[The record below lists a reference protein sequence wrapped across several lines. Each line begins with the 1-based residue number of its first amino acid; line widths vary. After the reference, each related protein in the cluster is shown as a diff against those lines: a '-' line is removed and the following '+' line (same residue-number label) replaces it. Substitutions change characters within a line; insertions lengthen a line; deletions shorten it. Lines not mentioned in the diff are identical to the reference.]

1 MDNVKIAYIGG
12 GSKGWAW
19 KFMADLALEESFSGE
34 VRLYD
39 INFEAAKTN
48 EIIGNRISE
57 QKDAKSKWRY
67 RAVKEIGEALD
78 GADFVIIS
86 ILPGTLDEMEVDV
99 HLPEKYG
106 IYQAVGDTPGPGGV
120 IRSLRT
126 IPIYIE
132 FAEAIKKYA
141 PSAWVI
147 NYTNPMALC
156 VRTLYV
162 TFPKVKAIGC
172 CHEVFKIPK
181 ILSLMLKE
189 KEGINA
195 DPSEIKQNV
204 LGINHFTWVD
214 KISYKNKDLLPV
226 YGEFAEKYYEEGFE
240 EEKDRWKRDYFAS
253 ANRVKFDLYRRYKLI
268 AAAGDRHLAEFFPA
282 NWYLE
287 NPERVREWK
296 FSLTPVSF
304 RREQA
309 KELYEMSQKLAKGEM
324 EFPIK
329 PSGEVGVQIM
339 KALLGLSDFITNV
352 NYPNVGQM
360 DNVPQDVIVETN
372 VYITRDSI
380 RPIYAGKLPNDV
392 NSWVLRHIMNQ
403 EMILEAVLNKD
414 LELAFRAFYNDPI
427 VESKLDFD
435 TARKLFKEM
444 IEGTKR
450 YLPKYFGGE
459 KD

>member
-1 MDNVKIAYIGG
+1 MENIKIGYIGG

-19 KFMADLALEESFSGE
+19 RFMSDLALEESFSGE

-39 INFEAAKTN
+39 INYESAKIN

-57 QKDAKSKWRY
+57 QKDAKSKWKY
-67 RAVKEIGEALD
+67 RAVKEIGEALE

-86 ILPGTLDEMEVDV
+86 ILPGTLEEMEIDV

-106 IYQAVGDTPGPGGV
+106 IYQSVGDTPGPGGV

-126 IPIYIE
+126 IPIYME
-132 FAEAIKKYA
+132 FAEAIKKYS

-156 VRTLYV
+156 VRTLYAV
-162 TFPKVKAIGC
+162 FPKIKAIGC

-189 KEGINA
+189 KEGVEVN
-195 DPSEIKQNV
+195 PSEIKQNV

-214 KISYKNKDLLPV
+214 EISWNGKDLLPL
-226 YGEFAEKYYEEGFE
+226 YGEFAERYYYEGYE
-240 EEKDRWKRDYFAS
+240 EEKDRWKKDYFSS
-253 ANRVKFDLYRRYKLI
+253 ANRVKFDLYKRFGII

-282 NWYLE
+282 KWYLE
-287 NPERVREWK
+287 NPEKVKEWK

-304 RREQA
+304 RKEQS
-309 KELYEMSQKLAKGEM
+309 KFLNEMSEKLAKGEI

-352 NYPNVGQM
+352 NFPNMGQM
-360 DNVPQDVIVETN
+360 DSLPRDVIVETN
-372 VYITRDSI
+372 VYITKDNI
-380 RPIYAGKLPNDV
+380 LPIYSGRLPYDV
-392 NSWVLRHIMNQ
+392 NSWVLRHVMNQ
-403 EMILEAVLNKD
+403 EMILEGVLNKD
-414 LELAFRAFYNDPI
+414 RELVFRAFYNDPL
-427 VESKLDFD
+427 VESKIDRD
-435 TARKLFKEM
+435 TARKMFNEM
-444 IEGTKR
+444 IKGTER
-450 YLPKYFGGE
+450 FVPKYLGGE
-459 KD
+459 K

>member
-1 MDNVKIAYIGG
+1 MDNIKIGYIGG

-19 KFMADLALEESFSGE
+19 RFMSDLALEDSFSGE

-39 INFEAAKTN
+39 INYESAKIN

-57 QKDAKSKWRY
+57 QKDAKGKWRY
-67 RAVKEIGEALD
+67 RAVKEIGEALE

-86 ILPGTLDEMEVDV
+86 ILPGTLDEMEIDV

-106 IYQAVGDTPGPGGV
+106 IYQAVGDTPGPGGI

-132 FAEAIKKYA
+132 FAEAIKKYS
-141 PSAWVI
+141 PSSWVI

-156 VRTLYV
+156 VRTLYAI
-162 TFPKVKAIGC
+162 FPKIKAIGC

-181 ILSLMLKE
+181 LLSLMLKE
-189 KEGINA
+189 KEGIEVN
-195 DPSEIKQNV
+195 PSEIKQNV

-214 KISYKNKDLLPV
+214 KISWNGRDLLPI
-226 YGEFAEKYYEEGFE
+226 YGEFAEKYYYEGYE
-240 EEKDRWKRDYFAS
+240 EEKDRWKKDFFAS
-253 ANRVKFDLYRRYKLI
+253 ANRVKFDLYKRYRII
-268 AAAGDRHLAEFFPA
+268 AAAGDRHLAEFLP
-282 NWYLE
+282 WYLE
-287 NPERVREWK
+287 SPEKVYEWK

-304 RREQA
+304 RKEQA
-309 KELYEMSQKLAKGEM
+309 KSLSEMSEKLAKGEM
-324 EFPIK
+324 DFPIK

-352 NYPNVGQM
+352 NYPNLGQM
-360 DNVPQDVIVETN
+360 EDIPKDAVVETN
-372 VYITRDSI
+372 VYITKDKI
-380 RPIYAGKLPNDV
+380 LPIYSGKLPYDV

-403 EMILEAVLNKD
+403 EMILSAVLDKD
-414 LELAFRAFYNDPI
+414 RELAFRAFYNDPL
-427 VESKLDFD
+427 VESKVSWN
-435 TARKLFKEM
+435 TARKMFMEM

-450 YLPKYFGGE
+450 FVPKYLGGE
-459 KD
+459 K

>member
-1 MDNVKIAYIGG
+1 MENIKIGYIGG

-19 KFMADLALEESFSGE
+19 RFMSDLALEESFSGE

-39 INFEAAKTN
+39 INYESAKIN
-48 EIIGNRISE
+48 EVIGNRISE
-57 QKDAKSKWRY
+57 QKDAKSKWKY
-67 RAVKEIGEALD
+67 RAVKEIGEALE

-86 ILPGTLDEMEVDV
+86 ILPGTLEEMEIDV

-106 IYQAVGDTPGPGGV
+106 IYQSVGDTPGPGGV

-126 IPIYIE
+126 IPIYME
-132 FAEAIKKYA
+132 FAEAIKKYS

-156 VRTLYV
+156 VRTLYAV
-162 TFPKVKAIGC
+162 FPKIKAIGC

-189 KEGINA
+189 KEGIEVN
-195 DPSEIKQNV
+195 PSEIKQNV

-214 KISYKNKDLLPV
+214 KISWNGKNLLPL
-226 YGEFAEKYYEEGFE
+226 YGEFAERYYYEGYE
-240 EEKDRWKRDYFAS
+240 EEKDRWKKDYFAS
-253 ANRVKFDLYRRYKLI
+253 ANRVKFDLYKRFGII

-282 NWYLE
+282 KWYLE
-287 NPERVREWK
+287 NPEKVKEWK

-304 RREQA
+304 RKEQS
-309 KELYEMSQKLAKGEM
+309 KFLNEMSEKLARGEM

-352 NYPNVGQM
+352 NFPNMGQM
-360 DNVPQDVIVETN
+360 DSLPKDVIVETN
-372 VYITRDSI
+372 VYITKDNI
-380 RPIYAGKLPNDV
+380 LPIYSGRLPYDV
-392 NSWVLRHIMNQ
+392 NSWVLRHVMNQ
-403 EMILEAVLNKD
+403 EMILEGVLNKD
-414 LELAFRAFYNDPI
+414 IELIFRAFYNDPL
-427 VESKLDFD
+427 VESKIDRD
-435 TARKLFKEM
+435 TARKMFNEM

-450 YLPKYFGGE
+450 FVPKYLGGE
-459 KD
+459 K

>member
-57 QKDAKSKWRY
+57 QKSAKSKWRY
-67 RAVKEIGEALD
+67 RAVKEIGEALE
-78 GADFVIIS
+78 GADFIVIS
-86 ILPGTLDEMEVDV
+86 ILPGTLDEMEIDV

-106 IYQAVGDTPGPGGV
+106 IYQSVGDTPGPGGV
-120 IRSLRT
+120 IRALRT

-132 FAEAIKKYA
+132 FAEAIRKYS
-141 PSAWVI
+141 PTSWVI

-156 VRTLYV
+156 VRTLYAV
-162 TFPKVKAIGC
+162 FPKVKAIGC

-181 ILSLMLKE
+181 LLSLMLKE
-189 KEGINA
+189 KENI
-195 DPSEIKQNV
+195 DVSPSEIRQNV

-214 KISYKNKDLLPV
+214 KISYKNMDLLPI
-226 YGEFAEKYYEEGFE
+226 YGEFAEKYYYEGYE
-240 EEKDRWKRDYFAS
+240 EEKGRWTWDYFSS
-253 ANRVKFDLYRRYKLI
+253 ANRVKFDLYKRYGII

-282 NWYLE
+282 YWYLE
-287 NPERVREWK
+287 NPEKVKEWK

-304 RREQA
+304 RRQQA
-309 KELYEMSQKLAKGEM
+309 KELYEMSQKLANGEM

-352 NYPNVGQM
+352 NYPNVGQIDGIPRDM
-360 DNVPQDVIVETN
+360 IVETN
-372 VYITRDSI
+372 VYITRDNI
-380 RPIYAGKLPNDV
+380 LPIYAGKLPNDV

-403 EMILEAVLNKD
+403 EMILQAVLEKD
-414 LELAFRAFYNDPI
+414 LKLAFRAFYNDPL
-427 VESKLDFD
+427 VESKLNHSTAKELFD
-435 TARKLFKEM
+435 RM
-444 IEGTKR
+444 VDGTKR
-450 YLPKYFGGE
+450 FLKYFEE
-459 KD
+459 K